1 MLGYFHGKNNK
12 QKFKYNKYNKN
23 TSYYTIFFTLAYDT
37 NSKTFSGKI
46 TL

>member
-23 TSYYTIFFTLAYDT
+23 TSYCIKYNIFYI
-37 NSKTFSGKI
+37 SI
-46 TL
+46 